1 MGMIR
6 STGFD
11 TSWTRAAELLDATF
25 PLASGSHGEAA
36 EYLVHGEH
44 LLVILPDGTCTGLA
58 RAGQFVEA
66 GGHPE
71 APRSIL
77 LEHEGLQVEIE
88 PCTRRAAAAG
98 LCREHRLQLLTA
110 LEAA

>member
-1 MGMIR
+1 MGMQQPNDL
-6 STGFD
+6 D
-11 TSWTRAAELLDATF
+11 TSWDRAAEFLDDTF
-25 PLASGSHGEAA
+25 PLAEGSHREAT
-36 EYLVHGEH
+36 EYLVQFDH
-44 LLVILPDGTCTGLA
+44 LLVIREDGSCTGLA

-66 GGHPE
+66 GGNIE

-88 PCTRRAAAAG
+88 PCTRRAKAAG

-110 LEAA
+110 VAA